1 MEGQAMHK
9 PSGTFKLDI
18 NGKYGKKGSYYVR
31 FKFPDPI
38 TGERKEKTKGGLATQ
53 AEAKSVLS
61 DLMAENTSGEL
72 VIDRGFTVAQA
83 WELYVE
89 ELEMRVKLGTIKK
102 KTLDSYATIYE
113 LHIRPRWGKRV
124 MAEVRPLDIVRFFKD
139 HERLRRDSNVWHIVR
154 TCFAIAH
161 KNGFLGA
168 NPFLRVKRSD
178 VVSEKKIKKAEKFWD
193 VKQLKTFRD
202 AIAKDDHPERW
213 FYEIIIFSGLRRGEA
228 IGICDDSLDFTN
240 PGMPTLTID
249 RQLTLDISGNPEWD
263 TPKTETSKRT
273 VVLIDEAVTA
283 IREQQF
289 KRATYELEYKD
300 EWTNERGALFVNAD
314 GSILN
319 PDTFSKRFSRYV
331 KELGLPN
338 IGLHGLRHTF
348 ATVALEAGVP
358 LKALSEMLGHSEV
371 NITADIY
378 QHVTVETKA
387 TAFEQVAG
395 LIR

>member
-1 MEGQAMHK
+1 M
-9 PSGTFKLDI
+9 
-18 NGKYGKKGSYYVR
+18 
-31 FKFPDPI
+31 
-38 TGERKEKTKGGLATQ
+38 
-53 AEAKSVLS
+53 
-61 DLMAENTSGEL
+61 
-72 VIDRGFTVAQA
+72 
-83 WELYVE
+83 
-89 ELEMRVKLGTIKK
+89 
-102 KTLDSYATIYE
+102 
-113 LHIRPRWGKRV
+113 
-124 MAEVRPLDIVRFFKD
+124 
-139 HERLRRDSNVWHIVR
+139 
-154 TCFAIAH
+154 
-161 KNGFLGA
+161 
-168 NPFLRVKRSD
+168 
-178 VVSEKKIKKAEKFWD
+178 
-193 VKQLKTFRD
+193 
-202 AIAKDDHPERW
+202 
-213 FYEIIIFSGLRRGEA
+213 
-228 IGICDDSLDFTN
+228 
-240 PGMPTLTID
+240 
-249 RQLTLDISGNPEWD
+249 
-263 TPKTETSKRT
+263 
-273 VVLIDEAVTA
+273 VLIDEAVTA